1 MPYMYNVVN
10 FEGHNTMH
18 LMSSLI
24 VCNGTSWSM
33 YGNDK
38 DVIII
43 MLKLNAIDKM
53 FDDIGLL

>member
-1 MPYMYNVVN
+1 MYNVVN

-18 LMSSLI
+18 LMASLI

-38 DVIII
+38 DVITI
-43 MLKLNAIDKM
+43 MFKFNAIDKM